1 MQEKGADGSYSYT
14 WLLAIMLNFKYLVS
28 LTNFLE
34 LKNQLLIFV
43 ESEMI
48 PALIFGEKSLIVTL
62 CEYLAQQALH
72 NDASISQ
79 SFQLTLEYF
88 VAKMVDPGDDFA
100 EDMKP
105 VLRIDDF
112 AELFNKVGKSTAKML
127 LDSNFA
133 CSEQPDS
140 R

>member
-62 CEYLAQQALH
+62 CEYLAKQALH
-72 NDASISQ
+72 NDA
-79 SFQLTLEYF
+79 
-88 VAKMVDPGDDFA
+88 
-100 EDMKP
+100 
-105 VLRIDDF
+105 
-112 AELFNKVGKSTAKML
+112 
-127 LDSNFA
+127 
-133 CSEQPDS
+133 
-140 R
+140 

>member
-1 MQEKGADGSYSYT
+1 
-14 WLLAIMLNFKYLVS
+14 
-28 LTNFLE
+28 
-34 LKNQLLIFV
+34 
-43 ESEMI
+43 
-48 PALIFGEKSLIVTL
+48 
-62 CEYLAQQALH
+62 
-72 NDASISQ
+72 
-79 SFQLTLEYF
+79 
-88 VAKMVDPGDDFA
+88 MVDPGDDFA

-140 R
+140 K